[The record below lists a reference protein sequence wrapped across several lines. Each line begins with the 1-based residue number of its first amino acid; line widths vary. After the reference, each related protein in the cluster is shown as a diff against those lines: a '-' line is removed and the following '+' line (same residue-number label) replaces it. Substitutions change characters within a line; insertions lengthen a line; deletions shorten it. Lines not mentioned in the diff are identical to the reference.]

1 MSDTGTTCQPS
12 LAKGFFTTLSII
24 VLILVLFC
32 TFLYGIKYMAER
44 DYKPATI
51 SQIEK
56 ALTKSH
62 NKPCMIAKLR
72 RDGYTEWSTRLYE
85 LERYETACEAGPGTL
100 DYLKGL

>member
-1 MSDTGTTCQPS
+1 MIDTTATRQPS
-12 LAKGFFTTLSII
+12 LAKGFFTTLSVV

-56 ALTKSH
+56 ALNKSH
-62 NKPCMIAKLR
+62 NKSCMLVKLR
-72 RDGYTEWSTRLYE
+72 RDGQIEWSTRLYE